1 MTQPLSFD
9 ADGVQ
14 FAWDATSI
22 ENYDKCPRYYYYT
35 NIEGYRPANK
45 SVHLLF
51 GGFYATA
58 LEHFYKHLADGM
70 SFEDAQAEIVWE
82 ALRSTWLRLEID
94 GKVRGGPMA
103 FESSEKTRA
112 NLIRTIIWYT
122 EFFREDPM
130 NVVHLAN
137 GKPAVE
143 LSFSL
148 NVDNGVVLCGHL
160 DRVVEYGG
168 AAYVMDQ
175 KAQPLTTKVLTPKKG
190 WVKIGDLQIGD
201 FVVGRDGLA
210 TEIVGLFPKGITPVY
225 QVHFNDG
232 THVACGED
240 HLWTV
245 ADQFSSAW
253 KTLELKTILTA
264 KQYVKFHVPLVAP
277 IQHETAELPLHPF
290 VLGVLLGDGY
300 LGGNSIQLSTSHI
313 WLADAVAEHLN
324 GDVIKKSPSDNYVW
338 TISGGKTLKSIRAL
352 GLKDKLSAQK
362 FIPEIYLLA
371 SEQQRRELL
380 RGLLVTD
387 GSWNGKSRI
396 YDSTSLQLT
405 KDICALVRSLGGTAR
420 YRDRKDGAYRVS
432 LRLPELP
439 TGVGKRYI
447 TKVVR
452 VADEETCCI
461 KVSAADGLY
470 VTENYTVTHNT
481 TGQSLSQYYFNQ
493 WDTSMQMS
501 LYSFAG
507 GAILNA
513 PVKGVV
519 IDAAQIAGGFSR
531 FMRGFTIRTDLQLQ
545 EWYDE
550 ALHKIEEARHY
561 TREQHFPRRTASC
574 GNYGGCPFRSV
585 CGSDPRVRPNILAGD
600 FVREARW
607 DPIKRR

>member
-35 NIEGYRPANK
+35 NIEGYRPSNK

-175 KAQPLTTKVLTPKKG
+175 K
-190 WVKIGDLQIGD
+190 
-201 FVVGRDGLA
+201 
-210 TEIVGLFPKGITPVY
+210 
-225 QVHFNDG
+225 
-232 THVACGED
+232 
-240 HLWTV
+240 
-245 ADQFSSAW
+245 
-253 KTLELKTILTA
+253 
-264 KQYVKFHVPLVAP
+264 
-277 IQHETAELPLHPF
+277 
-290 VLGVLLGDGY
+290 
-300 LGGNSIQLSTSHI
+300 
-313 WLADAVAEHLN
+313 
-324 GDVIKKSPSDNYVW
+324 
-338 TISGGKTLKSIRAL
+338 
-352 GLKDKLSAQK
+352 
-362 FIPEIYLLA
+362 
-371 SEQQRRELL
+371 
-380 RGLLVTD
+380 
-387 GSWNGKSRI
+387 
-396 YDSTSLQLT
+396 
-405 KDICALVRSLGGTAR
+405 
-420 YRDRKDGAYRVS
+420 
-432 LRLPELP
+432 
-439 TGVGKRYI
+439 
-447 TKVVR
+447 
-452 VADEETCCI
+452 
-461 KVSAADGLY
+461 
-470 VTENYTVTHNT
+470 T

-531 FMRGFTIRTDLQLQ
+531 FMRGFTLRTDLQLQ

-550 ALHKIEEARHY
+550 AMHKIEEARHY

-607 DPIKRR
+607 DPIQRR